1 MYFRYWLIVA
11 QLYVHTGSFD
21 SRRVQAKVIHN
32 VLVNPF
38 EVCPGKSVDRGT
50 GRLGMTLAVGWD
62 VKLETIQKLEDLK
75 RSPDPL
81 NNVKIG

>member
-11 QLYVHTGSFD
+11 QLYLHTGYFD
-21 SRRVQAKVIHN
+21 SRRLQAIVKNN

-50 GRLGMTLAVGWD
+50 GRLGMTLAVDWD
-62 VKLETIQKLEDLK
+62 VKRETIQ
-75 RSPDPL
+75 
-81 NNVKIG
+81 N